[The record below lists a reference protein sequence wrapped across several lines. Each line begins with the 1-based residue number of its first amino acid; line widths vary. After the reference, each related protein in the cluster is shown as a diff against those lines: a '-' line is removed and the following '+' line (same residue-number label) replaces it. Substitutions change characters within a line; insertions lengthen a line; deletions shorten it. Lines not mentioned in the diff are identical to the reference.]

1 MDSIEKSKFLSKIS
15 KLYYLKGLTQQEI
28 ADKLNISRT
37 KVSRYLDK
45 ARNENIVEIKVNSPE
60 EDFSNLEYEI
70 EEKFKIKECRIVH
83 SSENEEDVTRAL
95 ANGLNNTFERLLE
108 DGSYIGIGWGNSLS
122 SIADYIDINGK
133 SEIKVIPMIGGLG
146 KIGTGVH
153 TNSVAKT
160 IADGLGGISYL
171 IHSSAVLDSKKARE
185 IVENDS
191 SIKEIIKLADK
202 IDTAIVGLS
211 DIGPEST
218 LINTGDFSLEEF
230 NYLKE
235 LGVVGDVNLIF
246 IDEQGQHVQS
256 KIDGRIV
263 RVPIEK
269 LKKIKNVIGV
279 AFGKRKIKTIL
290 GALNGNLINILFT
303 DEETAKLIIK

>member
-1 MDSIEKSKFLSKIS
+1 MDYLEKTKFLSKVS
-15 KLYYLKGLTQQEI
+15 KLYYLKGLTQQDI
-28 ADKLNISRT
+28 ANKLNISRT
-37 KVSRYLDK
+37 KVSRYLER
-45 ARNENIVEIKVNSPE
+45 ARSENIVEIKVNSPE

-70 EEKFKIKECRIVH
+70 EERFKIKECHIVH
-83 SSENEEDVTRAL
+83 SSENEEDVPRAL
-95 ANGLNNTFERLLE
+95 ASGLNNLIERILK
-108 DGSYIGIGWGNSLS
+108 DASYIGIGWGNSLR
-122 SIADYIDINGK
+122 SIADHIDVSGK
-133 SEIKVIPMIGGLG
+133 AKIKVIPMIGGLG

-171 IHSSAVLDSKKARE
+171 IHSSAVLDSKKAKE

-191 SIKEIIKLADK
+191 SIKEIIMLADK
-202 IDTAIVGLS
+202 IDTALVGLS
-211 DIGPEST
+211 DIGPGST
-218 LINTGDFSLEEF
+218 LINTGDFNLEEF
-230 NYLKE
+230 DYLKG

-246 IDEQGQHVQS
+246 IDEQGRHVQN
-256 KIDGRIV
+256 KIDERIV

-290 GALNGNLINILFT
+290 GAMNGNIINILFT
-303 DEETAKLIIK
+303 DEETAKLLIK